1 MTPAL
6 FFGIPDYLYKKR
18 IMSYL
23 IRSSI
28 LIMFTSFSSALPA
41 QHIQITR
48 QKQEHKILIEA
59 DGKPFTAFIYP
70 DSMEKPVLYPIYAP
84 DQALVTRG
92 FPIAPRP
99 NDPTDHPHHVGLW
112 LNYESVNGLDFWNNS
127 YAIPADKKNTY
138 GWIKTDSILQ
148 IKSGDPGSLSYSAS
162 WKDQQQ
168 HVLLKEITRFVFSA
182 NPDERI
188 IDRMTTLS
196 AQQDVLFADVKDGLL
211 GLRVAHEL
219 ELPSAQPKAFTDNKG
234 NVTAV
239 SANTAASGNYLTSEG
254 IQGDS
259 AWSTRGRWCLLYG
272 KINGDTVSIAIID
285 HPANPGYPTYWHARG
300 YGLFAA
306 NPLGQ
311 KIFSNGKQQLNY
323 HLKKGDSVSFRYRI
337 VISSGKERLSPAAI
351 NRLADEFAAVK

>member
-1 MTPAL
+1 MQ
-6 FFGIPDYLYKKR
+6 
-18 IMSYL
+18 YL
-23 IRSSI
+23 IGKSI
-28 LIMFTSFSSALPA
+28 LALSICFSLPLFA
-41 QHIQITR
+41 QHKIGIQVIPASR
-48 QKQEHKILIEA
+48 EHKIMIEA
-59 DGKPFTAFIYP
+59 DGKPFTTFLYP

-84 DQALVTRG
+84 DQAIVTRG
-92 FPIAPRP
+92 FPLAPRA

-127 YAIPADKKNTY
+127 YAIPPDKKSSY
-138 GWIKTDSILQ
+138 GWIRTDSILQ
-148 IKSGDPGSLSYSAS
+148 TKNGNPGLLSYSAN
-162 WKDQQQ
+162 WKNQQQ

-182 NPDERI
+182 TDKERI
-188 IDRMTTLS
+188 IDRITTLT

-219 ELPSAQPKAFTDNKG
+219 ELPSAQPKQFTDNKG
-234 NVTAV
+234 NVTAI

-254 IQGDS
+254 KQGDS

-272 KINGDTVSIAIID
+272 KINEDTVSIAIID

-311 KIFSNGKQQLNY
+311 KIFSNGKQELNY
-323 HLKKGDSVSFRYRI
+323 ALKKGSSVTFRYRI
-337 VISSGKERLSPAAI
+337 VIGSGKARLAPDSI
-351 NRLADEFAAVK
+351 NRLADDFAASTQ